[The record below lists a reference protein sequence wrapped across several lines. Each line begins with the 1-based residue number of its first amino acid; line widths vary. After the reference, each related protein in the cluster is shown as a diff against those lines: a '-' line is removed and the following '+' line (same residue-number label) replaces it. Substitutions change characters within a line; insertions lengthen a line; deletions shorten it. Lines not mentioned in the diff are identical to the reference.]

1 MFTKVTNPRARTRI
15 HSNPFTTHYACRFSS
30 LPPFRSVPGFGS
42 IVLVLK
48 KRTTTGEQCVQQ
60 ECIKLRNT

>member
-1 MFTKVTNPRARTRI
+1 MFTKVTNPRARARI
-15 HSNPFTTHYACRFSS
+15 HSNPFTTHYAAFPPS
-30 LPPFRSVPGFGS
+30 PPFRSVPGFGP

-48 KRTTTGEQCVQQ
+48 KRTTTREQCVQQ